1 VAPTSLGAGG
11 LRNDRGLLSLGI
23 ENAPILS
30 LLAHLQICKFVKAYA
45 HRPVILEAVAASSSA
60 SSEATDGPT
69 GVAASILLVGGFLGP
84 ALLFRGLL
92 FFAVRLGLDFF
103 AFRFLVM

>member
-1 VAPTSLGAGG
+1 MLHVTAQQQSQEFVINPNPRAAPDFLLTKMWPRPLGAGG
-11 LRNDRGLLSLGI
+11 LRNDRGLLSLLGI
-23 ENAPILS
+23 ESAPILS

-69 GVAASILLVGGFLGP
+69 GV
-84 ALLFRGLL
+84 
-92 FFAVRLGLDFF
+92 
-103 AFRFLVM
+103 